1 MDVAMPGKDGIEAT
15 REIAQL
21 NLGSRILALSMH
33 ADRHFI
39 SQMFNAGAAGYILK
53 ECAME
58 ELGFA
63 LSSIRKYGYYVS
75 PSVIEIVIERYIKT
89 FEPDESLLNQTTL
102 SWREREVLQLIADGW
117 STAAIAKNFNLSV
130 KTVETHRKH
139 VMDKLNIHS
148 IASLT
153 KFAIRCGL
161 TNVD

>member
-1 MDVAMPGKDGIEAT
+1 MRDG
-15 REIAQL
+15 
-21 NLGSRILALSMH
+21 
-33 ADRHFI
+33 
-39 SQMFNAGAAGYILK
+39 GAWL
-53 ECAME
+53 
-58 ELGFA
+58 A

>member
-58 ELGFA
+58 ELGLRLAQF
-63 LSSIRKYGYYVS
+63 VS
-75 PSVIEIVIERYIKT
+75 T
-89 FEPDESLLNQTTL
+89 GTT
-102 SWREREVLQLIADGW
+102 
-117 STAAIAKNFNLSV
+117 
-130 KTVETHRKH
+130 
-139 VMDKLNIHS
+139 
-148 IASLT
+148 
-153 KFAIRCGL
+153 
-161 TNVD
+161 